1 MLKYAVFR
9 FNAVFY
15 GRHCGKTAEVKMD
28 LCSYSEITAL
38 LKRHGFTFSKALG
51 QNFIVNKTVCP
62 AMAESLHAGSGTGVL
77 EIGPGIG
84 VLTKELCTVAQKVVA
99 IELDR
104 RLFPIL
110 EETLAH
116 CGNLEIVEGDALKTD
131 LNALIKEKFADMDE
145 VKVCANLPYY
155 ITSPIIMK
163 LIESRLPVSEIVV
176 MVQKEAADR
185 LSAKI
190 GTRDCGALT
199 VAAQYYAKIEKLF
212 DVSRGSFMPRPKV
225 DSAVIKLTVRNKP
238 EVTVQNEDRFFEIVR
253 AAFAQR
259 RKTAANSLS
268 SALLLPK
275 STVVNALE
283 QIGKNEKDRAENFS
297 MQDFADLSA
306 LL

>member
-131 LNALIKEKFADMDE
+131 LNALIKEKFADMD
-145 VKVCANLPYY
+145 
-155 ITSPIIMK
+155 
-163 LIESRLPVSEIVV
+163 LPVSEIIV

-212 DVSRGSFMPRPKV
+212 DVSRGSFTPRPKV

-238 EVTVQNEDRFFEIVR
+238 EVTVQNEDRFFKIVR